1 MCGDLIVVERD
12 AGQVIRLSLDFS
24 KQNVTGSKSVLQSG
38 LNYPSSLAFADGWI
52 YVGEKD
58 KITRFHLANNINGVR
73 QLIIGNL
80 PDTGNHTTK
89 TVLIHNGYLYVSI
102 GSSCNS
108 CLERDQR
115 RATLLRFRLNAQN
128 GEIYATGLRN
138 SVGLA
143 INPWT
148 QDIWAT
154 TNGRDFLNDNQP
166 NDTVDIIRQHGDYG
180 WPRCH
185 AGNVPDPELGDS
197 SSCQGIIQPV
207 IRIQAHAAP
216 LGICFLDAT
225 KPESPIGFKSGVYIA
240 LHGSW
245 NRSTSVGHNI
255 IFFPINQMG
264 EISGPQEVIVQFS
277 TQVRPVGLAFGPCGL
292 YITDDLDGKIYL
304 LAGRAPPPF

>member
-24 KQNVTGSKSVLQSG
+24 KQNVTGSKSVLQSS

-166 NDTVDIIRQHGDYG
+166 
-180 WPRCH
+180 
-185 AGNVPDPELGDS
+185 
-197 SSCQGIIQPV
+197 
-207 IRIQAHAAP
+207 
-216 LGICFLDAT
+216 
-225 KPESPIGFKSGVYIA
+225 
-240 LHGSW
+240 
-245 NRSTSVGHNI
+245 